1 MIVEIS
7 AADMA
12 VYKKSARLRE
22 ARQQQA
28 NIERRAAAW
37 IIARQAAALLKA
49 EFGADSVLV
58 YGSVVHGYWFG
69 PASDIDLAVVGLPAE
84 KFWRAWA
91 ALDPLSGN
99 FVINLVAMETVTA
112 TLQTMIEREGVAL

>member
-22 ARQQQA
+22 AYQRQA
-28 NIERRAAAW
+28 NIERRTAAW

-49 EFGADSVLV
+49 EFGAESVLV
-58 YGSVVHGYWFG
+58 YGSVVHGHWFG
-69 PASDIDLAVVGLPAE
+69 PDSDIDLAVVGLPPE

-91 ALDPLSGN
+91 ALDPLSGD

>member
-1 MIVEIS
+1 
-7 AADMA
+7 
-12 VYKKSARLRE
+12 
-22 ARQQQA
+22 
-28 NIERRAAAW
+28 
-37 IIARQAAALLKA
+37 
-49 EFGADSVLV
+49 
-58 YGSVVHGYWFG
+58 
-69 PASDIDLAVVGLPAE
+69 VVGLPSE